1 MESAGRFQR
10 SGARSPSLVL
20 EGEPVTFAPSTLP
33 GHRMLRVCVRNAGSE
48 AVVLRPRDL
57 ELLDDVGASLRASVG
72 FGRAGCATTG
82 SATVGPGERLSLDL
96 VWRARPDAG
105 IPARLCAR
113 GTVIDFLP
121 VHALH
126 DVGQRD
132 GLA

>member
-33 GHRMLRVCVRNAGSE
+33 GHRMLRLHVRNAGPE
-48 AVVLRPRDL
+48 PVVLQSRDL
-57 ELLDDVGASLRASVG
+57 ELLDDLDASLRASVG
-72 FGRAGCATTG
+72 FGRASGATTG
-82 SATVGPGERLSLDL
+82 SATVAPGALLSLDL

-105 IPARLCAR
+105 IPARLRAQ
-113 GTVIDFLP
+113 GTDISFLP

-126 DVGQRD
+126 DVGERD
-132 GLA
+132 RLA